1 MISVAMATYNG
12 AKYIPEQLD
21 PILGQTFQNFELII
35 CDDCSSDGSVEI
47 LDRYASKDSRIKIFK
62 NKKNIGFKRNFER
75 AISLCTGEYIA
86 LSDQDD
92 IWMPSH
98 LEILYN
104 LIGNRMI
111 ACGNALMINSEGE
124 SIGITLQELESFN
137 YVADDNLQ
145 LASSIIFFRNPFQG
159 ASMMIRRSFLNYAL
173 PIPETIKYHDSW
185 FSNLSFFCGG
195 IAYTTQIVNNYRMH
209 GNNVTG
215 MRIKP
220 RSKVRTLASHI
231 LFAKTALEIK
241 NTVSC
246 VLDRIP
252 NKNGEEAKFLVDTL
266 RKLQRASS
274 IWGRLL
280 NGVYLIRHYKTIFN
294 ADYSHWI

>member
-1 MISVAMATYNG
+1 MATYNG
-12 AKYIPEQLD
+12 AKYLREQID
-21 PILGQTFQNFELII
+21 SILSQTISDFELII
-35 CDDCSSDGSVEI
+35 CDDCSNDETWNI
-47 LDRYASKDSRIKIFK
+47 LVDYASRDNRIKIYR
-62 NKKNIGFKRNFER
+62 NNENLGFKRNFEV
-75 AISLCTGEYIA
+75 AINKCKGDCIA

-92 IWMPSH
+92 IWLPSH

-104 LIGNRMI
+104 LIGDKVI

-124 SIGITLQELESFN
+124 SIGITLQEMESFN

-145 LASSIIFFRNPFQG
+145 MASSIIFFRNPFQG

-280 NGVYLIRHYKTIFN
+280 NGLYLIRHYKTIFN

>member
-1 MISVAMATYNG
+1 MATYNG
-12 AKYIPEQLD
+12 AKYLREQID
-21 PILGQTFQNFELII
+21 SILSQTISDFELII
-35 CDDCSSDGSVEI
+35 CDDCSNDETWNI
-47 LDRYASKDSRIKIFK
+47 LVDYASRDNRIKIYR
-62 NKKNIGFKRNFER
+62 NNENLGFKRNFEV
-75 AISLCTGEYIA
+75 AINKCKGDYIA

-92 IWMPSH
+92 IWLPSH

-104 LIGNRMI
+104 LIGDKVI
-111 ACGNALMINSEGE
+111 ACGNALLINSEGE
-124 SIGITLQELESFN
+124 RIGITLQEMESFN

-145 LASSIIFFRNPFQG
+145 MASSIIFFRNPFQG
-159 ASMMIRRSFLNYAL
+159 ASMMIKRSFLNYAL

-195 IAYTTQIVNNYRMH
+195 LAYTTQIVNNYRMH

-220 RSKVRTLASHI
+220 RSKVRTLASNI
-231 LFAKTALEIK
+231 LYAKTSIEIK

-246 VLDRIP
+246 VMERIP
-252 NKNGEEAKFLVDTL
+252 EKDGEEAQFLEGVL
-266 RKLQRASS
+266 RKLNRAAS

-280 NGVYLIRHYKTIFN
+280 NSVYLIRHYKTIFN
-294 ADYSHWI
+294 ADSSHWL